1 MYVLWKRLFS
11 KDSGR
16 DKATLFQLRNLLN
29 RSSVPSDPVK
39 NMKASEDFL
48 LVILHAH
55 VVAAANT
62 ICSHMDVNSVQKL
75 SHAIVANYT
84 LLPQLAEASSNDYP
98 DKVYLYAME
107 FLTLALVWHGFHDA
121 IKEGDG
127 NRILHYWKFLLIIF
141 KSSRNYNYAKDAV
154 NLLLS
159 HGYLLSD
166 RKAAQLLWSRTI
178 NIPMDLHMEHLN
190 RTLKSILST
199 GRYQPKAI
207 VKAAKSVR
215 TIHKVCEVFKKETSD
230 ASTSDKNPYPA
241 FTKDFN
247 EVLGVLEEMKV
258 FNPLEKRQHSCFSW
272 ISGTY

>member
-1 MYVLWKRLFS
+1 
-11 KDSGR
+11 
-16 DKATLFQLRNLLN
+16 
-29 RSSVPSDPVK
+29 
-39 NMKASEDFL
+39 MKASEDFL

-62 ICSHMDVNSVQKL
+62 ICSHMDVDSVQKL

-127 NRILHYWKFLLIIF
+127 NRILRYWKFLLIIF

-154 NLLLS
+154 NPLLS
-159 HGYLLSD
+159 HRYLLSD

-178 NIPMDLHMEHLN
+178 NTKGRQGCNIPMDLHMEHLN

-230 ASTSDKNPYPA
+230 ASTSDKHPYPA

-247 EVLGVLEEMKV
+247 EVLGVLGEMKV

-272 ISGTY
+272 KGGLLQNLSKDKLVELIKKNVDQLT